1 MKGDV
6 HMAMLKGRQIKKET
20 RGKGAGVLTELRKK
34 KTLYIMLLPAIVFF
48 FIFSYLPMCGVYYA
62 FINYNYVGGLF
73 HSPFVGL
80 TNFKYFFH
88 GGLSSPVWTLTKN
101 TILYNVVFIFLG
113 NCLQCMVAILLT
125 EMSGRFFKRFSQ
137 STILLPYFVSYVVVG
152 TIAYNLFN
160 YEFGVLNGMLK
171 SFGSGPVN
179 FYSTPEVWPVII
191 VLFYLWKGIGYG
203 TIVYL
208 AAIMGIDREI
218 YEAARIDGCNIFKEI
233 CYITLPLLKA
243 TFIMLVLFNLGGI
256 MRGQFELFYQLV
268 GRNGQLFRTTDI
280 LDTYI
285 YRSLTNNFNV
295 GISTAAGLY
304 QSVFGLVIVLFTNRM
319 VKRADPDSALF

>member
-1 MKGDV
+1 MGKGMRNV
-6 HMAMLKGRQIKKET
+6 KSRKKKESFL
-20 RGKGAGVLTELRKK
+20 KEIWKK
-34 KTLYIMLLPAIVFF
+34 KTLYAMVLPAILFF
-48 FIFSYLPMCGVYYA
+48 FLFSYLPMCGIYYA

-73 HSPFVGL
+73 HSPFAGL

-88 GGLSSPVWTLTKN
+88 GGAESPVWMLTKN
-101 TILYNVVFIFLG
+101 TVLYNIVFLFLG
-113 NCLQCMVAILLT
+113 NVLQCLVAILLT
-125 EMSGRFFKRFSQ
+125 ELSGKFFRRFSQ
-137 STILLPYFVSYVVVG
+137 SAILLPYFVSYVVVG

-160 YEFGVLNGMLK
+160 YEFGAINSMIK
-171 SFGSGPVN
+171 SMGGEAVN
-179 FYSTPEVWPVII
+179 FYSMPEIWPVII
-191 VLFYLWKGIGYG
+191 VIFYLWKGIGYG

-218 YEAARIDGCNIFKEI
+218 YEAAKIDGCSIWKEI
-233 CYITLPLLKA
+233 KYITLPLLKP

-268 GRNGQLFRTTDI
+268 GRNGQLFPTTDI
-280 LDTYI
+280 IDTYI
-285 YRSLTNNFNV
+285 YRALTINFNV

-304 QSVFGLVIVLFTNRM
+304 QSVFGLVIVLLTNHL

>member
-1 MKGDV
+1 MGNSKKKKRAEANGKRKG
-6 HMAMLKGRQIKKET
+6 GFFSEIW
-20 RGKGAGVLTELRKK
+20 KK
-34 KTLYIMLLPAIVFF
+34 KTLYAMILPAIVYF

-101 TILYNVVFIFLG
+101 TILYNIVFIFLG
-113 NCLQCMVAILLT
+113 NALECIVAILLT
-125 EMSGRFFKRFSQ
+125 ELSGRIFRRVSQ
-137 STILLPYFVSYVVVG
+137 SVILLPHFVSYVVIG

-160 YEFGVLNGMLK
+160 YEFGALNTLLK
-171 SFGSGPVN
+171 SMGSEPMN
-179 FYSTPEVWPVII
+179 FYSMPGIWPFII
-191 VLFYLWKGIGYG
+191 VIFHLWKGIGYG

-208 AAIMGIDREI
+208 AAIMGIDGEI
-218 YEAARIDGCNIFKEI
+218 YEAAKIDGSNIFKEI
-233 CYITLPLLKA
+233 KYITLPLLKP

-268 GRNGQLFRTTDI
+268 GKNGQLFSTTDI

-285 YRSLTNNFNV
+285 YRALTGNFNV

-304 QSVFGLVIVLFTNRM
+304 QSVFGLVIVMFTNHI
-319 VKRADPDSALF
+319 VKRVDPDNALF